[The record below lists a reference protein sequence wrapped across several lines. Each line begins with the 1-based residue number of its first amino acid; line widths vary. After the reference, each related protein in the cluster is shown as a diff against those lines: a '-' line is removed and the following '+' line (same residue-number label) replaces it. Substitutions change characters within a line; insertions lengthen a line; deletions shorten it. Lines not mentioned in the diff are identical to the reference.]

1 MGGGALNG
9 AIEVFIYRTFSLQVL
24 PVFPSQ
30 VTGKPAAVPPVS
42 LSHSWH
48 ASAGHLHPPVDSPQI
63 DSLRKLLSLS
73 CALTHE
79 VCTAF
84 PPSAAWNA

>member
-1 MGGGALNG
+1 MPFKTKGMGGGALNG

-24 PVFPSQ
+24 PVFPSP

-48 ASAGHLHPPVDSPQI
+48 ASAGHLHTPVDSTGRMI
-63 DSLRKLLSLS
+63 HSASLPSHTPF
-73 CALTHE
+73 LTHE
-79 VCTAF
+79 VCTA
-84 PPSAAWNA
+84 